1 MSMTLIHTVGHISF
15 VLTALSFYVRDILM
29 LRALAI
35 VSGIFGVFYSFNI
48 TVAPLWLTIFWL
60 CVFMSI
66 NGVRIFNILRERQGI
81 SFTEEEQE
89 LFGTIFRQFAPV
101 EFMKV
106 MRIATWKSVQ
116 PGELLATQGEE
127 MDDVKLIFN
136 GEVAIERDGGEI
148 AHSRDG
154 TFIGEMSFIKGGAA
168 TATVKT
174 LRPTRY
180 VVWPKT
186 ELENLLKRN
195 PTMDLAMKAVFTI
208 DMVKK
213 LGGDENESG

>member
-15 VLTALSFYVRDILM
+15 ILTALSFYVRDILM

-48 TVAPLWLTIFWL
+48 TVEPLWLTIFWL

-66 NGVRIFNILRERQGI
+66 NGVRIFNILMERRGI
-81 SFTEEEQE
+81 SFTEEERE

-101 EFMKV
+101 EFMKI
-106 MRIATWKSVQ
+106 MRIATWKSAQ
-116 PGELLATQGEE
+116 PEEILATQGEE

-136 GEVAIERDGGEI
+136 GEVAIERDGEQI

-154 TFIGEMSFIKGGAA
+154 AFIGEMSFIKGGAA

-174 LRPTRY
+174 LRLTRY

-186 ELENLLKRN
+186 YLESLLKRN
-195 PTMDLAMKAVFTI
+195 PTMDLAMKAVFSM

-213 LGGDENESG
+213 LGRDESEEG

>member
-15 VLTALSFYVRDILM
+15 VLTAFSFYVRDILM

-66 NGVRIFNILRERQGI
+66 NGVRIFNILRERQGV

-101 EFMKV
+101 EFHEGHAH
-106 MRIATWKSVQ
+106 RR
-116 PGELLATQGEE
+116 L
-127 MDDVKLIFN
+127 
-136 GEVAIERDGGEI
+136 EV
-148 AHSRDG
+148 G
-154 TFIGEMSFIKGGAA
+154 TA
-168 TATVKT
+168 
-174 LRPTRY
+174 R
-180 VVWPKT
+180 
-186 ELENLLKRN
+186 RN
-195 PTMDLAMKAVFTI
+195 PGYP
-208 DMVKK
+208 
-213 LGGDENESG
+213 GGGNG